1 MAGLVF
7 SFLLYS
13 SSIVFHSNW
22 RVCLNL
28 RPSSAKLS
36 FSEIGVCF
44 VASFANLSANLF
56 PTISVWP
63 RTHYSVTVA
72 PLLTI
77 R

>member
-28 RPSSAKLS
+28 RPSSVKLS
-36 FSEIGVCF
+36 FLELGLYYI
-44 VASFANLSANLF
+44 ASLANLSASAF
-56 PTISVWP
+56 PTISV
-63 RTHYSVTVA
+63 
-72 PLLTI
+72 
-77 R
+77 